1 MPPSR
6 ESLDEPERTSPPSP
20 PQVTPAPES
29 PGETRFHAPRG
40 SALWDA
46 LRRLVIPSTTQNVA
60 IANSHAERGNEKK
73 SPNEDVVDAELI
85 DSDAVEIDFADA
97 IAADVEKDDIVA
109 VTEFLEE
116 EDLVEVVEMV
126 EADDS
131 SNSKPPIVPA
141 PPAPPPPQQLVLIGA
156 GHAHLQLL
164 TWWRRKPIPGVELTM
179 VTAFDR
185 AAYSGMLPS
194 TLAGLYQ
201 PEQMLIDLPKLC
213 NSCGVRLIVDRANRL
228 DPATRLIEFAHQP
241 ALPFDVAAIN
251 IGSVPAAEA
260 LWQAHRIL
268 ISVKPLPS
276 FVQRFE
282 VRFRELVEQ
291 WRMAPGPELL
301 QIVVVGGGAA
311 GIELALC
318 LEQHKHELEL
328 PADVRIVD
336 GNTAILPGY
345 SQKSIRVV
353 SKLLKLRGIDLHLG
367 SPVIDCDDEGP
378 SSLVLENGERIR
390 ADLVIWA
397 AGASPPMALCGFE
410 LPKSERGF
418 LAARRTLQ
426 TTANAPIF
434 ISGDTADIEGARVPK
449 AGVYAVRQAPVLWT
463 NLRHHFAGK
472 PLVKYQPQRGF
483 LSLLSCGDGTAILD
497 YKGFTAHSS
506 WAWMLKDW
514 IDRRWVKRFQV

>member
-1 MPPSR
+1 MPTSRESHDQPERMPPSQATPVP
-6 ESLDEPERTSPPSP
+6 ESFDETRPRASRGSEGPSP
-20 PQVTPAPES
+20 NADDE
-29 PGETRFHAPRG
+29 
-40 SALWDA
+40 DD
-46 LRRLVIPSTTQNVA
+46 
-60 IANSHAERGNEKK
+60 
-73 SPNEDVVDAELI
+73 DVVDAEVIEDAADLI
-85 DSDAVEIDFADA
+85 DY
-97 IAADVEKDDIVA
+97 ADVVAEDDVME
-109 VTEFLEE
+109 VTQFLDELD
-116 EDLVEVVEMV
+116 EDDDVEVAELDESGDGSMP
-126 EADDS
+126 E
-131 SNSKPPIVPA
+131 
-141 PPAPPPPQQLVLIGA
+141 PPAPPKPPPLPKQLVLIGA
-156 GHAHLQLL
+156 GHAHLQIL
-164 TWWRRKPIPGVELTM
+164 TWWRRRPIPGVELTM

-213 NSCGVRLIVDRANRL
+213 AYCGVRLIVDRANRL
-228 DPATRLIEFAHQP
+228 DPETRRIEFAHQP
-241 ALPFDVAAIN
+241 ALPFDAAAIN

-268 ISVKPLPS
+268 VSVKPLTS

-301 QIVVVGGGAA
+301 QIVVVGAGAA

-336 GNTAILPGY
+336 GNTAILPGF
-345 SQKSIRVV
+345 SQTTIRRV
-353 SKLLKLRGIDLHLG
+353 SKLLQLRGIDLHLG
-367 SPVIDCDDEGP
+367 SPAIDCDDEGP
-378 SSLVLENGERIR
+378 SSLILDNGERIR

-397 AGASPPMALCGFE
+397 AGASPPMALRGFE

-426 TTANAPIF
+426 TTADAPIF
-434 ISGDTADIEGARVPK
+434 ISGDVADIEGALVPK
-449 AGVYAVRQAPVLWT
+449 AGVYAVRQAPVLWK
-463 NLRHHFAGK
+463 NLRRHFSGK
-472 PLVKYQPQRGF
+472 QFVEYRPQSDS

-497 YKGFTAHSS
+497 YKGFTSHSG
-506 WAWMLKDW
+506 WAWTLKNW
-514 IDRRWVKRFQV
+514 IDRGWMKRFQVR

>member
-1 MPPSR
+1 M
-6 ESLDEPERTSPPSP
+6 
-20 PQVTPAPES
+20 
-29 PGETRFHAPRG
+29 
-40 SALWDA
+40 DA
-46 LRRLVIPSTTQNVA
+46 LRRLALLFSPQSVA
-60 IANSHAERGNEKK
+60 VLSSHAERRNEVK
-73 SPNEDVVDAELI
+73 PLDADVVKAKVVEDDA
-85 DSDAVEIDFADA
+85 DEIDFTEA
-97 IAADVEKDDIVA
+97 IAEDDDDVLE
-109 VTEFLEE
+109 VTEFLED
-116 EDLVEVVEMV
+116 EDLVEVAELA
-126 EADDS
+126 EAADGS
-131 SNSKPPIVPA
+131 TPEPPAAPA
-141 PPAPPPPQQLVLIGA
+141 PPVPPPPPKQLVLIGA
-156 GHAHLQLL
+156 GHAHLQIL
-164 TWWRRKPIPGVELTM
+164 TWWRRRPIRGVELTL

-213 NSCGVRLIVDRANRL
+213 EYCGVRLIVDRANRL
-228 DPATRLIEFAHQP
+228 DPETRLIEFAHQP

-268 ISVKPLPS
+268 ISVKPLTS
-276 FVQRFE
+276 FVQRFD

-301 QIVVVGGGAA
+301 QIVVVGAGAA

-345 SQKSIRVV
+345 SPKSIRVV

-397 AGASPPMALCGFE
+397 AGASPPMALRGFE

-418 LAARRTLQ
+418 LSARRTLQ
-426 TTANAPIF
+426 TTADAPIF
-434 ISGDTADIEGARVPK
+434 ISGDTADIDGALVPK
-449 AGVYAVRQAPVLWT
+449 AGVYAVRQAPVLWK
-463 NLRHHFAGK
+463 NLRRHFAGK
-472 PLVKYQPQRGF
+472 RLVEYRPQRGC

-497 YKGFTAHSS
+497 YKGCTSHSG
-506 WAWMLKDW
+506 WAWTLKNW
-514 IDRRWVKRFQV
+514 IDRRWMKRFRVRGRLKVEG